1 MRGLILYYNIILCNG
16 IRQIDIIYYILGD
29 LFPFWGLGYCLNDL
43 MVELTCWEV
52 LKESRVYGKGGGEER
67 KGNDIHLLFD
77 APS

>member
-1 MRGLILYYNIILCNG
+1 MRGLILHYNIILCNG

-29 LFPFWGLGYCLNDL
+29 LFPFWGLGYCLNDV

-67 KGNDIHLLFD
+67 KGNGIHLLFD